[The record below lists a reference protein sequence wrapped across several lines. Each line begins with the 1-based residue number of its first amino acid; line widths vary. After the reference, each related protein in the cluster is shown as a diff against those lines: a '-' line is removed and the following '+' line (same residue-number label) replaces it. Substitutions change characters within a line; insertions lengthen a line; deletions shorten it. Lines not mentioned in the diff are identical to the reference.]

1 MKNIVYDYYSKDLS
15 VKVKTAKYQK
25 MKQGQY
31 LGGHVPYGL
40 MKNPADKHKL
50 MVDPEAAA
58 IVREIFEMAIAGM
71 RLIDMARTLNERGVE
86 TPSAYYRRKHPK
98 SKKFANTSVKSCWNH
113 NCLRNILKQEMY
125 YGAVVGHKRQGIGV
139 GCRHT
144 TAVPKAEQFIVEG
157 KHDGIVT
164 KEEFEKAQGIFYT
177 RAETKKKQ
185 DVNYPLH
192 RKVRCGVC
200 GRAMQHKS
208 YMFRQIKYSYF
219 GCQHSTEQ
227 VGENR
232 CSKRYTL
239 EDDLNAVVWSAV
251 RKILDMTDAI
261 EQRLEESQG
270 QSRQEGYLLAERIAG
285 LEKEKEKCESDKF
298 VNVDLF
304 MAGDLQKDIYL
315 ARRSELTRF
324 AERIEAEMLDAKKKL
339 HEMETAAD
347 DEMEAA
353 LGTMKRF
360 AGEEQLSK
368 AMVQELIEKVLVT
381 DPEHVE
387 IVWKFSDEVRK
398 FIGV

>member
-1 MKNIVYDYYSKDLS
+1 
-15 VKVKTAKYQK
+15 
-25 MKQGQY
+25 
-31 LGGHVPYGL
+31 
-40 MKNPADKHKL
+40 
-50 MVDPEAAA
+50 
-58 IVREIFEMAIAGM
+58 
-71 RLIDMARTLNERGVE
+71 
-86 TPSAYYRRKHPK
+86 
-98 SKKFANTSVKSCWNH
+98 
-113 NCLRNILKQEMY
+113 MY
-125 YGAVVGHKRQGIGV
+125 YGAIVGHKRQGLGV
-139 GCRHT
+139 GSHHT
-144 TAVPKAEQFIVEG
+144 TAVPKDEQFIVEG
-157 KHDGIVT
+157 KHEGIVT
-164 KEEFEKAQGIFYT
+164 KEEFQKAQEIFTT
-177 RAETKKKQ
+177 RGDVKKG
-185 DVNYPLH
+185 
-192 RKVRCGVC
+192 RKLEYLLRGKAVC
-200 GRAMQHKS
+200 GTCGRRLA
-208 YMFRQIKYSYF
+208 YREYVFRQNQYYFFVCKYAA
-219 GCQHSTEQ
+219 GE
-227 VGENR
+227 VGDNR
-232 CSKRYTL
+232 CCSRMIK
-239 EDDLNAVVWSAV
+239 EDTLNAVVWSAV
-251 RKILDMTDAI
+251 RKLLNLTDEVGRKI
-261 EQRLEESQG
+261 EESREQD
-270 QSRQEGYLLAERIAG
+270 RQEGYLLAERIAG